1 MCGSYVHGYTN
12 WSTSAFA
19 TFTVLLVTA
28 TDRKQVHFNWL
39 VSNSKVQG
47 DWGDGGMGGMGGG
60 EGATLVRS
68 RSPQRMQTQSQ
79 QIEYSRQNNSKAV
92 I

>member
-47 DWGDGGMGGMGGG
+47 DGGMGRHWSDL
-60 EGATLVRS
+60 AA
-68 RSPQRMQTQSQ
+68 PQRMQTQSQ

>member
-47 DWGDGGMGGMGGG
+47 DWGGWGGG
-60 EGATLVRS
+60 LGATLVRS
-68 RSPQRMQTQSQ
+68 RSPPEDADPKST
-79 QIEYSRQNNSKAV
+79 N
-92 I
+92 

>member
-47 DWGDGGMGGMGGG
+47 DWGGLGGRGRHWSDLAAPRGCRPKVNKLN
-60 EGATLVRS
+60 TLVKTIAR
-68 RSPQRMQTQSQ
+68 QSFNF
-79 QIEYSRQNNSKAV
+79 SNA
-92 I
+92 

>member
-47 DWGDGGMGGMGGG
+47 DWGGWGGG
-60 EGATLVRS
+60 GGGDTG
-68 RSPQRMQTQSQ
+68 PISQ
-79 QIEYSRQNNSKAV
+79 PPEDADPKSTN
-92 I
+92 

>member
-47 DWGDGGMGGMGGG
+47 DWGDG
-60 EGATLVRS
+60 ATLVRS

>member
-12 WSTSAFA
+12 WSTSVFA

-47 DWGDGGMGGMGGG
+47 DGG
-60 EGATLVRS
+60 EGREG
-68 RSPQRMQTQSQ
+68 RGGGDRGQISQ
-79 QIEYSRQNNSKAV
+79 PPEDADPKTTN
-92 I
+92 

>member
-47 DWGDGGMGGMGGG
+47 DWGGLGG

-68 RSPQRMQTQSQ
+68 RSPPRMQTQSQ

>member
-12 WSTSAFA
+12 WSTGAFA
-19 TFTVLLVTA
+19 TFTVLLVTP
-28 TDRKQVHFNWL
+28 THRRQVHFKW
-39 VSNSKVQG
+39 VGSNSKVQ
-47 DWGDGGMGGMGGG
+47 G

-68 RSPQRMQTQSQ
+68 CSPPGMQTQSQ
-79 QIEYSRQNNSKAV
+79 QIEYSLQNNSKAV